1 MPHIFLYGPPGS
13 GKTTIG
19 RILARNLELPFIDLD
34 RAIETKA
41 GLDIPGIMEQR
52 GESSFRV
59 LETETLK
66 EVITRDES
74 VIALG
79 GGSLLR
85 DINRTLVEDKGRV
98 VLLMA
103 QLNTLLTRLGSD
115 TKKRPLLQGDI
126 RDKLTTL
133 LANREN
139 HYNSFPFCIDVDGEA
154 AENIAR
160 RVQFTLGRY
169 HLSAMGHY
177 DVLVRNDGTGQIGD
191 LLHSRGLQNP
201 VVVTDGNVEKLHGVK
216 VVASLRNSGFD
227 PGQLTI
233 PAGESNK
240 NLDCIDNLWHGFVE
254 QDLDRTGTV
263 IALGGGVV
271 GDLAGFAASTF
282 MRGIRWVAIPTTLLS
297 MVDASLG
304 GKTGFDLPEGKNL
317 IGSFYPPQLVIADP
331 RFLQTLPVEE
341 LISGLAEVMK
351 AGIISDPALFNMCA
365 HGLDRVKDNLEALVK
380 RAMAVKIQII
390 EEDPYERSIRAKLN
404 LGHTVGHA
412 VELISGFQIRHG
424 EAVAI
429 GMVAEARLAERL
441 SIADRGLSDVIA
453 GSLVTL
459 GLPVDI
465 PTKMQREDLIRA
477 MRVDKKKKNGTI
489 RFALPVEIGRVELVE
504 VDDLE
509 MVLEER

>member
-1 MPHIFLYGPPGS
+1 MPHIFLYGPPGT

-34 RAIETKA
+34 QVIETKA
-41 GLDIPGIMEQR
+41 ELDIQGIMDQK
-52 GESSFRV
+52 GESTFRL

-66 EVITRDES
+66 ELITRDES
-74 VIALG
+74 IIALG
-79 GGSLLR
+79 GGSLLC
-85 DINRTLVEDKGRV
+85 DINRTLVEEKGRV

-103 QLNTLLTRLGSD
+103 ELDTLLTRLGSD
-115 TKKRPLLQGDI
+115 TNKRPLLQGDI
-126 RDKLTTL
+126 RDKLSTL
-133 LANREN
+133 LANRKN
-139 HYNSFPFCIDVDGEA
+139 HYNSFPLSIYVDGEA
-154 AENIAR
+154 ADNNAQ

-177 DVLVRNDGTGQIGD
+177 DVLVQNDGTWQIGD
-191 LLHSRGLQNP
+191 LLHRRGLQNP

-216 VVASLRNSGFD
+216 VVASLRNSGFN

-233 PAGESNK
+233 PAGEAHK
-240 NLDCIDNLWHGFVE
+240 NLDCINNLWRGFVE
-254 QDLDRTGTV
+254 QGLDRTGTV

-271 GDLAGFAASTF
+271 SDLAGFAASTF
-282 MRGIRWVAIPTTLLS
+282 MRGVSWVAIPTTLLS

-317 IGSFYPPQLVIADP
+317 IGSFYPPRLIIADP
-331 RFLQTLPVEE
+331 SFLQSLLDEE

-351 AGIISDPALFNMCA
+351 AGIISDPRLFNMCT
-365 HGLDRVKDNLEALVK
+365 HGLDWVKDNLDELVK
-380 RAMAVKIQII
+380 RAMAVKILII
-390 EEDPYERSIRAKLN
+390 EEDPYERGIRAKLN

-412 VELISGFQIRHG
+412 VELISEFQIRHG

-441 SIADRGLSDVIA
+441 SIADKGLSDVIA
-453 GSLVTL
+453 GTLSAL
-459 GLPVDI
+459 GLPVEI
-465 PTKMQREDLIRA
+465 PTGMSREDLIRA
-477 MRVDKKKKNGTI
+477 MRVDKKMNNGTI
-489 RFALPVEIGRVELVE
+489 RFALPVEIGQVELVK